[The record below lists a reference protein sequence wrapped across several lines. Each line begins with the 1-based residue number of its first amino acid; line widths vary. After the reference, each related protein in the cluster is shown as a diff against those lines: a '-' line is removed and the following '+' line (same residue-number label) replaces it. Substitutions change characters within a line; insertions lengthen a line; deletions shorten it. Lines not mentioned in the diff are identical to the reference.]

1 MKKHPIL
8 TVVCS
13 AALVLAA
20 ALTLH
25 PGMAQDF
32 QLKSSGKIEMQID
45 PTMEGFDLD
54 KIEQSIRESAKSMR
68 LDASQKENLEESLKG
83 LRESVKNHKGGKP
96 FTWKW
101 EYQVDGPPG
110 TTDKPK
116 PRSQRQR
123 ANPQDQPRAMEDE
136 LRKMFEGEPGSDPS
150 KLMEE
155 LMRKFGELQ
164 GLQPGPN
171 GQRQFHFRFG
181 PNGLEKG
188 NSDSEDQPMNP
199 LEGLRRMMGQK
210 DREYN
215 PDTAPRDSKY
225 SRYTLAEYR
234 SSVKNARPSTV
245 AVLRNGEQVALGAII
260 TADGYAITKASE
272 LGKGAIECGL
282 MDGRFI
288 PAKVVDKL
296 EAYDLALL
304 KMEGNDYQPLTW
316 SEADISVGTMLAASG
331 IDENPISV
339 GVLSVP
345 ARNLDESN
353 KGFAGLALGENP
365 EGEGVLIMKVV
376 PGKPGDKA
384 GLGDMDVVL
393 AIDGVKVNHSHEL
406 MKIIGSK
413 GPGDIVKFSIKS
425 STGDV
430 RDVSVTLAS
439 RAEMAQ
445 IGGVDPTAQMG
456 TDLSNRPGGFPS
468 ALQNDLGINANQCGG
483 PVADI
488 DGNVVGLNIAR
499 SGRTSTLM
507 LSGKIIK
514 GLLTQVGSGKLVM
527 VKDSTTLEK
536 ELKKAEAAFQAAQD
550 ALNAAKEARAKAEK

>member
-1 MKKHPIL
+1 MKKHPFI
-8 TVVCS
+8 TVACS

-25 PGMAQDF
+25 PGVAQEY
-32 QLKSSGKIEMQID
+32 QLKSSGKIEMPID
-45 PTMEGFDLD
+45 PNMEGFDLG
-54 KIEQSIRESAKSMR
+54 KIERSIRDSAKSMR
-68 LDASQKENLEESLKG
+68 LDASQQANLEENLKG

-101 EYQVDGPPG
+101 EYPADGAPENS
-110 TTDKPK
+110 DKPK

-123 ANPQDQPRAMEDE
+123 VNPQDQPRALEEE
-136 LRKMFEGEPGSDPS
+136 LRKMFEGGQGTDPA

-155 LMRKFGELQ
+155 MMRKFGM
-164 GLQPGPN
+164 QPGQN
-171 GQRQFHFRFG
+171 GQRQFEFRFG

-188 NSDSEDQPMNP
+188 NGDSEDQPQNS

-210 DREYN
+210 DRGYN

-245 AVLRNGEQVALGAII
+245 SVLKNGEQVALGAVI
-260 TADGYAITKASE
+260 TQDGYAITKASE

-282 MDGRFI
+282 MDGRYI
-288 PAKVVDKL
+288 TAKVVDRL

-304 KMEGNDYQPLTW
+304 KMEGNDFTPLVW
-316 SEADISVGTMLAASG
+316 SEAEIPVGTMLAASG

-339 GVLSVP
+339 GVLSVQ

-384 GLGDMDVVL
+384 GMGDMDVVL

-406 MKIIGSK
+406 MKIIASK
-413 GPGDIVKFSIKS
+413 GPGDIVKFNIKTS
-425 STGDV
+425 AGEV
-430 RDVSVTLAS
+430 KEVSVTLAS

-445 IGGVDPTAQMG
+445 LGGVDPTAQMG

-483 PVADI
+483 PVVDI
-488 DGNVVGLNIAR
+488 DGNAVGLNIAR

-507 LSGKIIK
+507 LSGKLVK
-514 GLLTQVGSGKLVM
+514 SLLSQVGTGKLVV
-527 VKDSTTLEK
+527 VKDSATLDK
-536 ELKKAEAAFQAAQD
+536 ELRKAEAAFQAAQE
-550 ALNAAKEARAKAEK
+550 ALNGAKEARAKAEK